1 MSTITSFSAQELRD
15 KLDLIDLN
23 KNLLPYPYI
32 TGIELPEGIEDV
44 GDGSFL
50 TTNTIVSE
58 KNIFLT
64 EFILEKDCK
73 YTISLDVTDALTNMQ
88 KDYVDHGITFEI
100 TYDNNNKSFPSV
112 NSTMGLNTVGVTSYK
127 MYLKIPEGLPA
138 GLLIKLQI
146 EKGDTQTA
154 WVPYMST
161 IGSYVD
167 ERFNSTTARLRL
179 LNQQKTSC
187 SIVIWD

>member
-32 TGIELPEGIEDV
+32 TGIELPKEIEDV

-50 TTNTIVSE
+50 TTNTTVSE

-64 EFILEKDCK
+64 EFTLEKDCK
-73 YTISLDVTDALTNMQ
+73 YTVSLDVTDALTNLQ
-88 KDYVDHGITFEI
+88 KDYIDHGITFEI
-100 TYDNNNKSFPSV
+100 TYNNDTNSFSSV
-112 NSTMGLNTVGVTSYK
+112 NSTMGLNTMGVTSYK
-127 MYLKIPEGLPA
+127 IYLKIPEGLPA

-146 EKGDTQTA
+146 EKGDTQTV

-161 IGSYVD
+161 LGNYVD
-167 ERFNSTTARLRL
+167 ERFNSTNAKLRL
-179 LNQQKTSC
+179 LNQQKVGC